1 MDGQKF
7 CDTPPPPDDA
17 AKTVVF
23 SLQLEE
29 GAAAASAAVDA
40 EFGGR
45 AKRARPIA
53 DDPYWRDIHPALR
66 TKVEAIRRRLLMRG
80 WTPCI
85 PAGSA
90 RRTLAQQVR
99 LVARGRSKT
108 LRSRHLTGRA
118 VDIVPAYWGWDAPRE
133 FWLLL
138 GNCAECEGLVWGG
151 YWGLSARDRLRLREA
166 IATDGAGPR
175 KSAPLGWDT
184 AHVELPHDT

>member
-1 MDGQKF
+1 MDGQKC
-7 CDTPPPPDDA
+7 CDTLAEDRVE
-17 AKTVVF
+17 TVVF
-23 SLQLEE
+23 SLQWEE
-29 GAAAASAAVDA
+29 GTAAAAAEA
-40 EFGGR
+40 EFGRGGR

-53 DDPYWRDIHPALR
+53 DDPRWRDIHPVLR

-90 RRTLAQQVR
+90 RRTLAQQIR
-99 LVARGRSKT
+99 LVAQGRSKT

-118 VDIVPAYWGWDAPRE
+118 VDIVPAYWGWDAPKE
-133 FWLLL
+133 FLLLL
-138 GNCAECEGLVWGG
+138 GHCAECEGLVWGG
-151 YWGLSARDRLRLREA
+151 FWGLSSWDRLSLREA